1 MDKLLKEAIADAKTV
16 RETALANAKLALEEA
31 FAPKLQSMLAAK
43 LNEEDDEMEAKDDED
58 LAETHYS
65 EKPQSDWTQADW
77 DAYYTSLEEADK
89 AEWGKLVTK
98 LKDPEAFASFKKAYG
113 LKEEDEE
120 EAPAEKEEEEMEE
133 TFDLDSIIAELEGES
148 EEEPKKEPKEE
159 AKGEDEEEVDLK
171 ELLAALQEG
180 DDEEED
186 MKEAKGEDEE
196 EKEKMDEISKLR
208 SELNDYR
215 ETVVFLKDKINEIN
229 LLNAK
234 LLYTNKL
241 FKNHSLT
248 ESQKVKILES
258 LDRTK
263 TVREVKLV
271 YSTLAESL
279 NEMNSSKKKIT
290 ESLGFASKKTSGTT
304 KTILEEGNTL
314 ASRLQTL
321 ANINVNKK
329 K

>member
-43 LNEEDDEMEAKDDED
+43 LNEEDDEEVQDMEDMEETLDVSEAEATKTDIIKKYKMSDEDAAKLFGTAEAKGE
-58 LAETHYS
+58 S
-65 EKPQSDWTQADW
+65 E
-77 DAYYTSLEEADK
+77 EEA
-89 AEWGKLVTK
+89 
-98 LKDPEAFASFKKAYG
+98 
-113 LKEEDEE
+113 E
-120 EAPAEKEEEEMEE
+120 EAPAEEEMDE

-159 AKGEDEEEVDLK
+159 AKDEDDEEVDLQ

-180 DDEEED
+180 DDEEKED
-186 MKEAKGEDEE
+186 MEEAKGEDEE
-196 EKEKMDEISKLR
+196 EKEKMDEIRKLR

-279 NEMNSSKKKIT
+279 TEMNSSKKKIT
-290 ESLGFASKKTSGTT
+290 ESLGFASKKTGGTT

>member
-43 LNEEDDEMEAKDDED
+43 LNEEEDEMEDETEEEMD
-58 LAETHYS
+58 ETANMF
-65 EKPQSDWTQADW
+65 EK
-77 DAYYTSLEEADK
+77 
-89 AEWGKLVTK
+89 
-98 LKDPEAFASFKKAYG
+98 
-113 LKEEDEE
+113 EDESAE
-120 EAPAEKEEEEMEE
+120 EAPAEDEEVEE
-133 TFDLDSIIAELEGES
+133 TLDLDAIIAELEN
-148 EEEPKKEPKEE
+148 E
-159 AKGEDEEEVDLK
+159 AKGEDEEEMEEPKTEAAEDDEEVDLD
-171 ELLAALQEG
+171 ELLAALQEA
-180 DDEEED
+180 DDEEEKED
-186 MKEAKGEDEE
+186 MDEAKDDEE
-196 EKEKMDEISKLR
+196 EKEKVEEIRELR

-215 ETVVFLKDKINEIN
+215 QAVVFLKDKINEIN

-279 NEMNSSKKKIT
+279 NEIKSSKKKIT
-290 ESLGFASKKTSGTT
+290 ESLGFASRKTGGTT